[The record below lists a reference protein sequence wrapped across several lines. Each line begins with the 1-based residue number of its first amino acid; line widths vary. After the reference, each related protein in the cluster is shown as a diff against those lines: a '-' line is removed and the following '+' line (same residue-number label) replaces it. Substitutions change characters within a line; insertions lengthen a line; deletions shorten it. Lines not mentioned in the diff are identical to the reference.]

1 MSASLLEGSAF
12 YLLAVLAVAGALIV
26 AASKNIV
33 HSAFALL
40 ATFLGVAGLY
50 VLLAADLI
58 AVVQLLVYVG
68 GILVLILF
76 AVMLT
81 SRIVEAD
88 ISNPSLGALGGLF
101 ALVVVC
107 GPLLWVAPRFPAAA
121 QTAAIVPTTAKI
133 GGELL
138 GPYVLPFEVV
148 SVLLVAALVGAVTL
162 AKSPPRR
169 RQTPKSPGA
178 AAGAKTSGSGPP
190 SSRAPRRAPAQTEPA
205 PIEGDAVQVPAHD
218 SESPTRDTLESAI
231 TPEPPEPKGAA

>member
-12 YLLAVLAVAGALIV
+12 YFLAALAVAGALVV

-50 VLLAADLI
+50 VLLAADLV
-58 AVVQLLVYVG
+58 AVIQVLVYVG

-88 ISNPSLGALGGLF
+88 VSNPSLGALGGLL

-107 GPLLWVAPRFPAAA
+107 GPLLWIAPRFPAAA
-121 QTAAIVPTTAKI
+121 QTSAIVPTTATI
-133 GGELL
+133 GGDLL

-169 RQTPKSPGA
+169 RQSPKGPTTA
-178 AAGAKTSGSGPP
+178 ARVKASGSEPP
-190 SSRAPRRAPAQTEPA
+190 SSRAPRRDPAGTEGAPTEAAAAQARP
-205 PIEGDAVQVPAHD
+205 
-218 SESPTRDTLESAI
+218 SE
-231 TPEPPEPKGAA
+231 PEPLDGELSQSDTRIPPPETKGAV

>member
-12 YLLAVLAVAGALIV
+12 YFLAALAVAGAVIV

-50 VLLAADLI
+50 VLLAADLL

-81 SRIVEAD
+81 SRIVEAE
-88 ISNPSLGALGGLF
+88 ISNPSLGVLGGVL
-101 ALVVVC
+101 ALVAVC

-121 QTAAIVPTTAKI
+121 RTPAIVPTTASI

-169 RQTPKSPGA
+169 KRTSKPPDR
-178 AAGAKTSGSGPP
+178 AAGAKAASSEPP
-190 SSRAPRRAPAQTEPA
+190 SSRAPERDRTETEETAPAAAAAQAPA
-205 PIEGDAVQVPAHD
+205 PEFDEEERETLASAPEFDA
-218 SESPTRDTLESAI
+218 PTT
-231 TPEPPEPKGAA
+231 KGAA

>member
-12 YLLAVLAVAGALIV
+12 YFLAALAVAGALIV
-26 AASKNIV
+26 AASRNIV

-40 ATFLGVAGLY
+40 AAFFGVAGLY
-50 VLLAADLI
+50 VLLAADLV

-81 SRIVEAD
+81 SRINAAE
-88 ISNPSLGALGGLF
+88 ISNPSLGALGGVL
-101 ALVVVC
+101 ALVAVC
-107 GPLLWVAPRFPAAA
+107 GPLLWVAPRFPSSAPAAA
-121 QTAAIVPTTAKI
+121 AVPTTARI

-162 AKSPPRR
+162 ARSPPPR
-169 RQTPKSPGA
+169 RQTPKVPDA
-178 AAGAKTSGSGPP
+178 AAGAKASGAEPP
-190 SSRAPRRAPAQTEPA
+190 ASKAPRDEPA
-205 PIEGDAVQVPAHD
+205 ETEEAATEAAAAQAPVHD
-218 SESPTRDTLESAI
+218 SEPPARDTLESADL
-231 TPEPPEPKGAA
+231 EPPKTKGAA

>member
-12 YLLAVLAVAGALIV
+12 YFLAALAVAGAMLV

-88 ISNPSLGALGGLF
+88 ISNPSLGALGGLL

-121 QTAAIVPTTAKI
+121 QTAAIAPTTARI
-133 GGELL
+133 GGDLL

-169 RQTPKSPGA
+169 RPTSKVPGRA
-178 AAGAKTSGSGPP
+178 VGAKAAGSEPP
-190 SSRAPRRAPAQTEPA
+190 SSRAPQRAPAAPEPA
-205 PIEGDAVQVPAHD
+205 PSEAVAAQAAEAD
-218 SESPTRDTLESAI
+218 SEEDRDTLASA
-231 TPEPPEPKGAA
+231 PSLEPPGTKEGAA

>member
-12 YLLAVLAVAGALIV
+12 YFLAALAVAGALTV

-50 VLLAADLI
+50 VLLAADLV
-58 AVVQLLVYVG
+58 AVIQVLVYVG

-88 ISNPSLGALGGLF
+88 VSNPSLGALGGLL
-101 ALVVVC
+101 ALVVVS
-107 GPLLWVAPRFPAAA
+107 GPLLWIAPRFPVAA
-121 QTAAIVPTTAKI
+121 QTVAIVPTTAKI
-133 GGELL
+133 GSGLL

-169 RQTPKSPGA
+169 RQSPKGPTTA
-178 AAGAKTSGSGPP
+178 ARVKASGPL
-190 SSRAPRRAPAQTEPA
+190 S
-205 PIEGDAVQVPAHD
+205 VQ
-218 SESPTRDTLESAI
+218 I
-231 TPEPPEPKGAA
+231 TS